1 MDRQSSLK
9 VTSVMHFTHGKRV
22 VGYLRLL
29 RKHLPQQQAFMPTFR
44 GVRSMLVLLAFFLPL
59 QQASAQK
66 VATLLHTTS
75 TKAEGNDV
83 FVFGFDRIF
92 VSFKGSINEH
102 AAYKIMVD
110 FNKYFNQSLI
120 ARKPADAA
128 ASSDFID
135 KDGETPTALKDAFIT
150 FSLPVSAINGFK
162 LSVGKKKTA
171 AGMEFNAP
179 ASKLDFVKRGLGQKL
194 IFNRN
199 VGLMLHASGLGERGI
214 GFSAGAYNAGPSNA
228 SDIGIVGQ
236 DYTLVGQI
244 EINPSKHLH
253 VETYLGHAQTSV
265 AGQETVQLVGLG
277 ARLIPLP
284 RLTIKGELMQRDD
297 PNNAAVDGSNAY
309 LQAAYQFS
317 PRLQLAFK
325 LDALDVAGN
334 GKDRTDITIGLNAY
348 VDSKNPHAAKV
359 QINYVASDRSGKDAI
374 QLLFQTVF

>member
-1 MDRQSSLK
+1 MNTLSSPK
-9 VTSVMHFTHGKRV
+9 VTSVMRFTYCKRV

-29 RKHLPQQQAFMPTFR
+29 RQHLSKQQAFMPTFVD
-44 GVRSMLVLLAFFLPL
+44 VRCMLVLLAFFLPL
-59 QQASAQK
+59 QQAAAQK
-66 VATLLHTTS
+66 VGTLLHATS
-75 TKAEGNDV
+75 TKADGNDA
-83 FVFGFDRIF
+83 FVFGFDRVF
-92 VSFKGSINEH
+92 VSFKGSVNEH
-102 AAYKIMVD
+102 AAYKVMVD
-110 FNKYFNQSLI
+110 FNKYFNKWKQ
-120 ARKPADAA
+120 ADGPAYP
-128 ASSDFID
+128 SDFID
-135 KDGETPTALKDAFIT
+135 KDGETATALKDAFIT
-150 FSLPVSAINGFK
+150 FSLPVSAINRFK

-179 ASKLDFVKRGLGQKL
+179 ASKLEFVKRGLGQKL

-214 GFSAGAYNAGPSNA
+214 GFAAGVYNAGPSNA

-244 EINPSKHLH
+244 EINPSKRLH

-265 AGQETVQLVGLG
+265 AEQKTVQLVGLG
-277 ARLIPLP
+277 ARFIPLP

-325 LDALDVAGN
+325 LDALDVSGN
-334 GKDRTDITIGLNAY
+334 EKDRTDITLGLNAY

-359 QINYVASDRSGKDAI
+359 QINYVASDLSGKDAI